1 MYHSVFIGEVMVELP
16 MTESNNVTLNVA
28 GDTFN
33 SAIYFKRVFNESQVS
48 YLTAIGTDKFSQRIC
63 HFAEEEGID
72 SSLMLKHRNRLPG
85 LYAIETDSQG
95 ERSFHYWRD
104 RSAAKDLMNLAFNH
118 GVTLDNADLIYFT
131 GITLAVLCAAQRQ
144 MLLDFLEE
152 SKAKG
157 ATIAFDPN
165 YRPLLWEGLEDA
177 VYWTQ
182 KAYSLSDIVFPGLE
196 DHTALFGHASIPEIV
211 DFFSS
216 MSPQEMILKDGVKP
230 VRVVTPFED
239 TSVSIVPVTDV
250 VDTTSAGDGF
260 TAGYLACRAK
270 KMSVTHA
277 VEFAAKLAGTIIRH
291 PGAIIPRQVMDSNH
305 VDLLSSPVG

>member
-16 MTESNNVTLNVA
+16 MTESDTVTLNVA

-33 SAIYFKRVFNESQVS
+33 SAIYFKRVFNDSQVS
-48 YLTAIGTDKFSQRIC
+48 YLTAIGTDKFSQRITQ
-63 HFAEEEGID
+63 FAAEEGID
-72 SSLMLKHRNRLPG
+72 TSLMLKHRNRLPG

-118 GVTLDNADLIYFT
+118 GVSLNNTDLIYFT
-131 GITLAVLCAAQRQ
+131 GITLAVLCASQRQ
-144 MLLDFLEE
+144 MFLDFLKA
-152 SKAKG
+152 SKANG

-165 YRPLLWEGLEDA
+165 YRPILWEGLDDA
-177 VYWTQ
+177 VHWTV
-182 KAYSLSDIVFPGLE
+182 KAYSISDIVFPGID
-196 DHTALFGHASIPEIV
+196 DHAAVFGHTSTTQIV
-211 DFFSS
+211 DFL
-216 MSPQEMILKDGVKP
+216 SPMLPREIILKDGANP

-239 TSVSIVPVTDV
+239 TSVAITPVKEV

-270 KMSVTHA
+270 QMSVTLA
-277 VEFAAKLAGTIIRH
+277 AKFAAGLAGTIIRH
-291 PGAIIPRQVMDSNH
+291 PGAIIPRQLMNNNH
-305 VDLLSSPVG
+305 IGSLSGSLG